1 MKIYKN
7 RSSIET
13 EVDINYVVIQF
24 KNTSKK
30 QGIMKTSCLTN
41 TIYYFSVLMLLLAI
55 SIQQFQPVQQFGID
69 IITNI
74 HEANLLPD
82 IIQRFGARFMTRSSF
97 KYNEAFSE
105 NLNYKDDFINGL
117 KKMPI
122 AVKTE
127 NANEQ
132 HYTVDTRFFELV
144 LGKHKKYSSAL
155 YPSKD
160 TLVKM
165 HLDY

>member
-1 MKIYKN
+1 MVDNEDIQKSIINKI
-7 RSSIET
+7 RSKHLITLLYSI
-13 EVDINYVVIQF
+13 
-24 KNTSKK
+24 KKTSKK

-82 IIQRFGARFMTRSSF
+82 IIQRFGARFMTRRAF

-127 NANEQ
+127 SANEQ
-132 HYTVDTRFFELV
+132 HYTVDTTPTVFI
-144 LGKHKKYSSAL
+144 
-155 YPSKD
+155 
-160 TLVKM
+160 
-165 HLDY
+165 